1 MASKK
6 KQQITIPIKTKDE
19 LLPFLASDYHKVVVL
34 NVYDEFW
41 GPCECVE
48 TLIKRF
54 QENPINTGRVDFLN
68 CKKEFVLDLIPP
80 KIEFG
85 AKPKYFIFIRGQ
97 VSSWIDGINFPRL
110 MDELKKS
117 YDKIDEQE

>member
-6 KQQITIPIKTKDE
+6 KTQITIAIKTREE
-19 LLPFLASDYHKVVVL
+19 LAPYLAENYHKVVVL
-34 NVYDEFW
+34 NLYDEFW

-54 QENPINTGRVDFLN
+54 QENPINTGRVDWLN
-68 CKKEFVLDLIPP
+68 AKKELASDLIPP

-85 AKPKYFIFIRGQ
+85 AKPKYFIFVKGQ
-97 VSSWIDGINFPRL
+97 VFSTIDGIDFPKL
-110 MDELKKS
+110 MEELKKS
-117 YDKIDEQE
+117 YDKIDEQ